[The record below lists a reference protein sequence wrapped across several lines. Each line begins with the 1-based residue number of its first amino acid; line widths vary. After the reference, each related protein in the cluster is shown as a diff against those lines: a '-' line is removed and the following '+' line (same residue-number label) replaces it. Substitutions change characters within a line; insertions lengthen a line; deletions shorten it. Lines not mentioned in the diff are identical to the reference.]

1 MAKRKQQPEQ
11 SDNVKLESI
20 DALES
25 ESEPENQETQVAD
38 APKAS
43 PYVEK
48 SREEL
53 EQMLDQKESMIGRQS
68 NEVAEVRR
76 KIEDLETANRYV
88 AGQLNQPVDAKPSSE
103 ELDYFGD
110 PAKAIDKSIE
120 DHPALRRT
128 QEDLNRMRAETAA
141 REIETRHPGASS
153 LITTPEFT
161 NFIASSPSRAVS
173 FKSALSQMDISILDE
188 LIGAYKT
195 TTQPSPEVEAM
206 KNQSRTE
213 SVKQASSGSA
223 TGSSEKTGGKI
234 IRRDDVV
241 RLIKTDPERYNR
253 LYPEIKKA
261 YAEGR
266 VK

>member
-76 KIEDLETANRYV
+76 
-88 AGQLNQPVDAKPSSE
+88 
-103 ELDYFGD
+103 
-110 PAKAIDKSIE
+110 
-120 DHPALRRT
+120 
-128 QEDLNRMRAETAA
+128 RA
-141 REIETRHPGASS
+141 S
-153 LITTPEFT
+153 
-161 NFIASSPSRAVS
+161 
-173 FKSALSQMDISILDE
+173 
-188 LIGAYKT
+188 
-195 TTQPSPEVEAM
+195 
-206 KNQSRTE
+206 
-213 SVKQASSGSA
+213 
-223 TGSSEKTGGKI
+223 
-234 IRRDDVV
+234 
-241 RLIKTDPERYNR
+241 
-253 LYPEIKKA
+253 
-261 YAEGR
+261 
-266 VK
+266 